1 MTDYTSGTLATAIL
15 NFTRQNATKQ
25 IELEEL
31 EIYQEMLNDK
41 PDYQEYIKS
50 PEWKTTSNKAK
61 ERAGY
66 RCQLCN
72 RKGTYST
79 LHTHHR
85 TYERLG
91 LEFDD
96 DLIVLCN
103 KCHKKH
109 HDIELHEESIFD
121 EISDFS
127 F

>member
-1 MTDYTSGTLATAIL
+1 M
-15 NFTRQNATKQ
+15 KQ
-25 IELEEL
+25 VEQEEL
-31 EIYQEMLNDK
+31 EIYQEMLNEKVNYD
-41 PDYQEYIKS
+41 EYIKS
-50 PEWKTTSNKAK
+50 PEWEKTSRKAK

-72 RKGTYST
+72 RKGSYST

-91 LEFDD
+91 LELDE

-103 KCHKKH
+103 SCHKKH
-109 HDIELHEESIFD
+109 HGIELHEESIFD